1 MNNAPIGVFD
11 SGQGGLSVWSELYR
25 RLPHES
31 LLYYGDGKNCPYGN
45 QPRERIVEY
54 SDYAVRRMLSV
65 GVKMVV
71 IACNTATAAAIDH
84 LRTTYDVPF
93 VGLEPA
99 VKPAVLTSRSGVV
112 GILATAAS
120 AQRQA
125 FPRDFPQICGPGADD
140 RAGGRRVRRVGRKR
154 SRGYSRGVRNRIETA
169 RADARTGGGPDCIGL
184 YALSVSLRCDAARDR
199 RPRRAAG
206 QSRTCYRT
214 ARRGAVGGVLVGGRG
229 GSRARVQ
236 FYDQCGRGVPLPVD
250 RQERAGP
257 KHWISTEGLVGLR
270 RMDLDLRTSS
280 DNGLPGQRNGRMQAW
295 YFINLS
301 KNIF

>member
-54 SDYAVRRMLSV
+54 SDYAVRRMLSA

-120 AQRQA
+120 LKGRLFRETSRKYA
-125 FPRDFPQICGPGADD
+125 D
-140 RAGGRRVRRVGRKR
+140 RARMIEQVGEGFVELVESDREDTPEAFETVSKLLGPMLEQGVDRIVLGCTHYPFVREMIQQVVGDKVTIYDGGSG
-154 SRGYSRGVRNRIETA
+154 TA
-169 RADARTGGGPDCIGL
+169 REM
-184 YALSVSLRCDAARDR
+184 R
-199 RPRRAAG
+199 RRLQEKDLLNPK
-206 QSRTCYRT
+206 
-214 ARRGAVGGVLVGGRG
+214 
-229 GSRARVQ
+229 
-236 FYDQCGRGVPLPVD
+236 
-250 RQERAGP
+250 QERGQVRFYN
-257 KHWISTEGLVGLR
+257 SRDTEEELALCR
-270 RMDLDLRTSS
+270 SL
-280 DNGLPGQRNGRMQAW
+280 
-295 YFINLS
+295 FE
-301 KNIF
+301 K

>member
-1 MNNAPIGVFD
+1 M
-11 SGQGGLSVWSELYR
+11 WSELYR

-120 AQRQA
+120 LKGRLFRETSRKYA
-125 FPRDFPQICGPGADD
+125 D
-140 RAGGRRVRRVGRKR
+140 RARMIEQVGEGFVELVESDREDTPRRSKPYRNCSGRC
-154 SRGYSRGVRNRIETA
+154 SNRGWT
-169 RADARTGGGPDCIGL
+169 GL
-184 YALSVSLRCDAARDR
+184 YWVVRIIRFSPVRC
-199 RPRRAAG
+199 
-206 QSRTCYRT
+206 
-214 ARRGAVGGVLVGGRG
+214 GA
-229 GSRARVQ
+229 
-236 FYDQCGRGVPLPVD
+236 
-250 RQERAGP
+250 
-257 KHWISTEGLVGLR
+257 
-270 RMDLDLRTSS
+270 
-280 DNGLPGQRNGRMQAW
+280 
-295 YFINLS
+295 
-301 KNIF
+301 

>member
-54 SDYAVRRMLSV
+54 SDYAVRRMLSA

-99 VKPAVLTSRSGVV
+99 VAVWAGFWPRPLRSKAGFSARLPA
-112 GILATAAS
+112 
-120 AQRQA
+120 
-125 FPRDFPQICGPGADD
+125 
-140 RAGGRRVRRVGRKR
+140 
-154 SRGYSRGVRNRIETA
+154 NM
-169 RADARTGGGPDCIGL
+169 RTG
-184 YALSVSLRCDAARDR
+184 
-199 RPRRAAG
+199 
-206 QSRTCYRT
+206 
-214 ARRGAVGGVLVGGRG
+214 RG
-229 GSRARVQ
+229 
-236 FYDQCGRGVPLPVD
+236 
-250 RQERAGP
+250 
-257 KHWISTEGLVGLR
+257 
-270 RMDLDLRTSS
+270 
-280 DNGLPGQRNGRMQAW
+280 
-295 YFINLS
+295 
-301 KNIF
+301 

>member
-54 SDYAVRRMLSV
+54 SDYAVRRMLSA

-93 VGLEPA
+93 GGSNQPLNRRCSLP
-99 VKPAVLTSRSGVV
+99 RSGVV

-120 AQRQA
+120 GRLFRETSANM
-125 FPRDFPQICGPGADD
+125 D
-140 RAGGRRVRRVGRKR
+140 RARIEQVGEGFVELVESDREDTPEAFE
-154 SRGYSRGVRNRIETA
+154 NRIETA
-169 RADARTGGGPDCIGL
+169 SPMLEQGGPDCWVG
-184 YALSVSLRCDAARDR
+184 ALSVSSVRC
-199 RPRRAAG
+199 
-206 QSRTCYRT
+206 
-214 ARRGAVGGVLVGGRG
+214 GA
-229 GSRARVQ
+229 
-236 FYDQCGRGVPLPVD
+236 
-250 RQERAGP
+250 
-257 KHWISTEGLVGLR
+257 
-270 RMDLDLRTSS
+270 
-280 DNGLPGQRNGRMQAW
+280 
-295 YFINLS
+295 
-301 KNIF
+301 

>member
-54 SDYAVRRMLSV
+54 SDYAVRRMLSA

-120 AQRQA
+120 LKGRLFRETSRKYA
-125 FPRDFPQICGPGADD
+125 D
-140 RAGGRRVRRVGRKR
+140 RARMIEQVGEGFVELVESDREDTPEAFETVSKLLGPMLEQGVDRIVLGCTHYPFLSGAMRRVIGDRDVRLVNPAPAIERRVEVLLEEFSLAAAEDHEPEYSFMTSADEEYL
-154 SRGYSRGVRNRIETA
+154 SRVIAKS
-169 RADARTGGGPDCIGL
+169 
-184 YALSVSLRCDAARDR
+184 
-199 RPRRAAG
+199 
-206 QSRTCYRT
+206 
-214 ARRGAVGGVLVGGRG
+214 
-229 GSRARVQ
+229 
-236 FYDQCGRGVPLPVD
+236 
-250 RQERAGP
+250 ERA
-257 KHWISTEGLVGLR
+257 KTL
-270 RMDLDLRTSS
+270 DLD
-280 DNGLPGQRNGRMQAW
+280 
-295 YFINLS
+295 
-301 KNIF
+301 